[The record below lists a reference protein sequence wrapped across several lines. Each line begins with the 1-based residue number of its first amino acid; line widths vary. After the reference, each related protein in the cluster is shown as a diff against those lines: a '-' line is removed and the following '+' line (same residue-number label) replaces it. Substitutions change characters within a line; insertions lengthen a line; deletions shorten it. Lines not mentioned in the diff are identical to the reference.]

1 MDIVE
6 CGEKGEEGVEICETI
21 EDDILCNRIG
31 GEGGEGPGVGAGQS
45 ERGEGCGTHQQEE
58 ECHPPSKDLEEAF
71 LHI

>member
-31 GEGGEGPGVGAGQS
+31 GEGGEGPGVGDGQ
-45 ERGEGCGTHQQEE
+45 
-58 ECHPPSKDLEEAF
+58 
-71 LHI
+71 